1 MKEKFIIIE
10 TTYPNLAKAKN
21 LAKILLTQKLAACVQ
36 FSSIKSMYFWEEK
49 IANTNEILVSIKSK
63 NSFYKLIEKTIKEHH
78 EYEIPQILCIE
89 VNQGSAPYL
98 KWITSNLNRRK

>member
-36 FSSIKSMYFWEEK
+36 FLPIKGMYFWEEK
-49 IANTNEILVSIKSK
+49 MIEDSEILVSIKTK

-78 EYEIPQILCIE
+78 DYKIPQILCHQ
-89 VNQGSAPYL
+89 VDQGFAPYL
-98 KWITSNLNRRK
+98 KWIDSNLDSPK